1 MGTGWHGIAGGGNSI
16 KDGYV
21 WTRMAGW
28 ESVSG
33 SRHPPVVCQHT
44 YVEGVQSIESKNDAE
59 VLIEEIRRLFVDGSA
74 GIQIA
79 LVPFLSNADPLK
91 TWRASFEA
99 QRGNRV
105 RPGRFWPSSPNVSV
119 YHLYHPSPSPSQPP
133 SSSSPLS
140 HTRSLPPSIFPSP
153 DFHAACPTPSS
164 IYYFFLS
171 PLSPQLTH
179 SSPSASLAFSTLAD
193 PCLWPAPSPLDSPD
207 PLDAFD
213 SILYPTFEREIVS
226 GF

>member
-1 MGTGWHGIAGGGNSI
+1 M
-16 KDGYV
+16 
-21 WTRMAGW
+21 
-28 ESVSG
+28 
-33 SRHPPVVCQHT
+33 
-44 YVEGVQSIESKNDAE
+44 
-59 VLIEEIRRLFVDGSA
+59 DGSA

-119 YHLYHPSPSPSQPP
+119 YHLYHPSPSPSQPF

-140 HTRSLPPSIFPSP
+140 HTRSLPPSPRPISTRHVRLFRV
-153 DFHAACPTPSS
+153 FL
-164 IYYFFLS
+164 FFFS
-171 PLSPQLTH
+171 PLARAD
-179 SSPSASLAFSTLAD
+179 SSPPSGSLAFSTLAD

-226 GF
+226 GFWVFQCQTK

>member
-1 MGTGWHGIAGGGNSI
+1 MKFRANEFTGEQCSPIHNNICVGSVGGMSTGH
-16 KDGYV
+16 GYV
-21 WTRMAGW
+21 WSRMAVFQG
-28 ESVSG
+28 VG
-33 SRHPPVVCQHT
+33 MCQDT
-44 YVEGVQSIESKNDAE
+44 YVERAQSMKAAE
-59 VLIEEIRRLFVDGSA
+59 VLIEEIRRLLVDGSA

-164 IYYFFLS
+164 IYYFF
-171 PLSPQLTH
+171 
-179 SSPSASLAFSTLAD
+179 SSLPS
-193 PCLWPAPSPLDSPD
+193 
-207 PLDAFD
+207 
-213 SILYPTFEREIVS
+213 RHN
-226 GF
+226 

>member
-1 MGTGWHGIAGGGNSI
+1 MCRVCRRNGYGTWLRMD
-16 KDGYV
+16 KDG
-21 WTRMAGW
+21 RIG
-28 ESVSG
+28 ECF
-33 SRHPPVVCQHT
+33 RVCQDT
-44 YVEGVQSIESKNDAE
+44 YVERVQSMKAAE
-59 VLIEEIRRLFVDGSA
+59 VLIEEIRRLLVDGSA

-164 IYYFFLS
+164 IYYYLS
-171 PLSPQLTH
+171 SL
-179 SSPSASLAFSTLAD
+179 PS
-193 PCLWPAPSPLDSPD
+193 
-207 PLDAFD
+207 
-213 SILYPTFEREIVS
+213 RHN
-226 GF
+226 

>member
-1 MGTGWHGIAGGGNSI
+1 MGSQGAVTQLRMVTYGQRWQGW
-16 KDGYV
+16 K
-21 WTRMAGW
+21 
-28 ESVSG
+28 SVSG

-59 VLIEEIRRLFVDGSA
+59 VLVEEIRRLFVDGSA

-140 HTRSLPPSIFPSP
+140 HTRSLPSLYLPLSRLPRGMSDSFEYLLFFP
-153 DFHAACPTPSS
+153 
-164 IYYFFLS
+164 LS
-171 PLSPQLTH
+171 PLATTD
-179 SSPSASLAFSTLAD
+179 SLL
-193 PCLWPAPSPLDSPD
+193 PLC
-207 PLDAFD
+207 
-213 SILYPTFEREIVS
+213 
-226 GF
+226 